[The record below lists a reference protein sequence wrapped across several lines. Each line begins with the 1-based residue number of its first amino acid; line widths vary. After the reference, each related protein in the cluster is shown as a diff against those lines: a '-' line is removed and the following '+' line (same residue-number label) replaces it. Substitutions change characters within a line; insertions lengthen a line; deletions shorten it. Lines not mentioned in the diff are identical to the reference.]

1 MPDAAADLLQH
12 PLADAL
18 TLNGNA
24 HRHSGFI
31 PYRLFSLAFLFIKE
45 KQRKLACRLQLSV
58 QHPERHFPNLAG
70 FPQQRKNVRH
80 AARQQEVFFYPQ
92 DIFFG
97 NDQIQRLQVFFLYF
111 NLLCAVQPH
120 RHIQLLHPLRERIC
134 KSACTE
140 SFRELIM
147 PTLKSSK
154 IACACT

>member
-18 TLNGNA
+18 TLDGSA
-24 HRHSGFI
+24 HRHGGFI
-31 PYRLFSLAFLFIKE
+31 PDRLFSLAFLFIKE

-111 NLLCAVQPH
+111 DLLCAVQTH
-120 RHIQLLHPLRERIC
+120 RYIQLLHPLREQADLQKCLHRKLPGIDH
-134 KSACTE
+134 ADT
-140 SFRELIM
+140 
-147 PTLKSSK
+147 
-154 IACACT
+154 